1 MKEKVKAFLTG
12 MKKEQVVV
20 YVLLL
25 LLLIVI
31 ALPVKKK
38 DKNTGNNERE
48 VEQGTSSQKERDT
61 TQVEAMEQELS
72 NALSKVD
79 GVGKVDVVITLES
92 TNQKI
97 VEKDRPTSENS
108 EKTDGEGRNSLVSSG
123 STEESTVYEKSS
135 DGGQSPYVVSETFPE
150 VRGVLVIA
158 EGGDN
163 AAVKQQISE
172 GIMALFRVDAHKIK
186 VMKMK

>member
-1 MKEKVKAFLTG
+1 MKEKIKVFLTG
-12 MKKEQVVV
+12 MKKEQIVV

-31 ALPVKKK
+31 AFPVKKK
-38 DKNTGNNERE
+38 DEKTSKNKEE
-48 VEQGTSSQKERDT
+48 VEQGNSSLKEHDA
-61 TQVEAMEQELS
+61 TQAEAMEQELS
-72 NALSKVD
+72 GALSKVE
-79 GVGKVDVVITLES
+79 GVGNVKVVITLES
-92 TNQKI
+92 TNQKV

-108 EKTDGEGRNSLVSSG
+108 EKTDGDGKNSVVSSG
-123 STEESTVYEKSS
+123 SSEESTVYEKNS
-135 DGGQSPYVVSETFPE
+135 DGGQTPYVVSESFPE

-163 AAVKQQISE
+163 PAVKQQISE
-172 GIMALFRVDAHKIK
+172 GVMALFRVDAHKIK